1 MIQYA
6 PIFVFSQKLFMMRIC
21 VAAGIFHPESGG
33 PATYLYRILPEVQA
47 RGHSVRVLTFGDAP
61 TAEYPYPLRRI
72 PRRALPIRMADYARA
87 AFAES
92 LRADLIYINSLGLP
106 LYGMNHK
113 PRVLKVVGDLAWER
127 AVNKGWIPA
136 TEDIDQFQSRTYNW
150 RVRMIQGQRAHE
162 VQRMDRIIVPSSYL
176 RDMVIGWGAP
186 PDRVQVIY
194 NAFSPNAKASTLTQ
208 AESRAEIGLGSN
220 PILLTVARLVPWKG
234 IDYLIRAIRQIP
246 DVHLLIAGDGPDE
259 SRLRAVATSENVAD
273 RVEFLGRVPRERLAQ
288 IYRAADY
295 TMLYSGYEGLSH
307 VLLES
312 LLAGTPVIASDKG
325 GNPETVRHNVNG
337 LLVSY
342 PDENA
347 LIDSIRTAL
356 SGDTRA
362 RLAAQT
368 NIDLDKFRW
377 ETMVNATL
385 TALEAVC
392 AS

>member
-1 MIQYA
+1 
-6 PIFVFSQKLFMMRIC
+6 MRIFI
-21 VAAGIFHPESGG
+21 ASGIFHPESGG
-33 PATYLYRILPEVQA
+33 PATYLYRILPEFQA
-47 RGHSVRVLTFGDAP
+47 RGHTVRVLAFGDTP
-61 TAEYPYPLRRI
+61 TADYPYPVRRI

-92 LRADLIYINSLGLP
+92 RRADLIYINSLSLP

-136 TEDIDQFQSRTYNW
+136 TEDIDQFQAQSYDW
-150 RVRMIQGQRAHE
+150 RVSMIQNQRARE
-162 VQRMDRIIVPSSYL
+162 VRHIDQIIVPSGYL
-176 RDMVIGWGAP
+176 RNMVIGWGAP
-186 PDRVQVIY
+186 PDRVRVIY

-208 AESRAEIGLGSN
+208 AEARAETGLGSD

-234 IDYLIRAIRQIP
+234 IDHLIRALRQIP
-246 DVHLLIAGDGPDE
+246 DVRLLIAGDGPDE
-259 SRLRAVATSENVAD
+259 SRLRALAESERVAD

-295 TMLYSGYEGLSH
+295 TVLYSGYEGLSH

-337 LLVSY
+337 LLVPY
-342 PDENA
+342 PDVDA
-347 LIDSIRTAL
+347 LIETIRAAL
-356 SGDTRA
+356 SGETRA

-368 NIDLDKFRW
+368 GIDLDKFKW
-377 ETMVNATL
+377 ETMVSKTL
-385 TALEAVC
+385 SLLEEFVL
-392 AS
+392 